1 MDVEF
6 MCEEFNSTHE
16 MKLFAQVMFLLAHT
30 Y

>member
-1 MDVEF
+1 MDVAF

-16 MKLFAQVMFLLAHT
+16 MKLFAQVMFLLVRT